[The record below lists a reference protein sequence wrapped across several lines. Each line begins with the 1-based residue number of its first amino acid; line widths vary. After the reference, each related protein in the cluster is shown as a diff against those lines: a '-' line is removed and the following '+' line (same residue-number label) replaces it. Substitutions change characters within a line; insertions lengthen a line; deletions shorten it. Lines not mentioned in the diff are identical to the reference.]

1 MQKKISIL
9 GCGWL
14 GLPLANN
21 LIELNYII
29 KGSTTSEEKLHTLK
43 EAGIEPYLI
52 TLTENELIGN
62 VSDFLKDSEYLIIN
76 IPPKLRSHNSENFVK
91 KINLLIPLIEKSTIK
106 KVLFISSTSV
116 YGELPISLNQKA
128 VIFSEET
135 KAIPDTESG
144 KQLLEAENFLQRNS
158 NFSTTIIRFGGLIGD
173 DRQPVKHLSG
183 KQDIENPDAP
193 VNLIHLKDCI
203 EIIKK
208 TIMNTNTVL
217 IWNQIFNAVA
227 PFHPSRNDYYTS
239 KAKKLNLVA
248 PIFKKNT
255 ISKGKIVNGE
265 KIISTINYQFNLDL
279 YI

>member
-1 MQKKISIL
+1 M
-9 GCGWL
+9 
-14 GLPLANN
+14 
-21 LIELNYII
+21 EV
-29 KGSTTSEEKLHTLK
+29 
-43 EAGIEPYLI
+43 
-52 TLTENELIGN
+52 ENI
-62 VSDFLKDSEYLIIN
+62 
-76 IPPKLRSHNSENFVK
+76 
-91 KINLLIPLIEKSTIK
+91 
-106 KVLFISSTSV
+106 
-116 YGELPISLNQKA
+116 
-128 VIFSEET
+128 
-135 KAIPDTESG
+135 
-144 KQLLEAENFLQRNS
+144 LQRNS

-265 KIISTINYQFNLDL
+265 KIISTINYQFNLYSFL
-279 YI
+279 